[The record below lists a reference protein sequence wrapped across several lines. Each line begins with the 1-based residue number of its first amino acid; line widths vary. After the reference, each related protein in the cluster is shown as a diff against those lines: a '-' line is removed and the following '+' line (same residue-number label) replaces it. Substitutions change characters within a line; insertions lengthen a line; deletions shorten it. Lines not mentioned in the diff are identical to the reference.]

1 MLNHWEDITQVTL
14 PLPFALKVIH
24 AYLIKGEN
32 GYTIID
38 AGLHTEDDINTWKK
52 AQEEVGFAWDDVEK
66 IVLTHYHPDHY
77 GLAGQLQEWTGA
89 PVFMS
94 KTDYEQAQL
103 FLGRESDIPEV
114 LADFF
119 RKHGLTDEWT
129 QQIPGHMRSFH
140 KWVEPH
146 PTPTFLKAGSTIRLG
161 DREYEV
167 LHTPGHADGHLSF
180 YDRER
185 QWLIGGDFLLP
196 KISPNISL
204 WPRCNPNPLKTYLT
218 TLADMKALPVK
229 KVFPSHGPVFDHY
242 LERIE
247 ALEEHHAIRL
257 ERMRQMVETKPGC
270 TAYDV
275 CLEMFGRD
283 LTIHNLRFALSET
296 LAHLEYLRELGVLKA
311 DEQEGK
317 VGYSVK

>member
-1 MLNHWEDITQVTL
+1 MLNQWKDIFQVTL
-14 PLPFALKVIH
+14 PLPFALKEIH
-24 AYLIKGEN
+24 SYLIKGEK

-38 AGLHTEDDINTWKK
+38 AGLHTKEDIQVWKK
-52 AQEEVGFAWDDVEK
+52 AQEEVGFKWDEVEK

-89 PVFMS
+89 PVYIS

-103 FLGRESDIPEV
+103 FFGRESDFPDT
-114 LADFF
+114 LTSFF
-119 RKHGLTDEWT
+119 QKHGLTNDWAM
-129 QQIPGHMRSFH
+129 QIPEHMHGFK
-140 KWVEPH
+140 KWMEPH
-146 PTPTFLKAGSTIRLG
+146 PNPTFIENGNVIRLG

-204 WPRCNPNPLKTYLT
+204 WPNCSPNPLKDYLT
-218 TLADMKALPVK
+218 TLAKMKSLSVQ
-229 KVFPSHGPVFDHY
+229 KVFPSHGNVFDHY

-247 ALEEHHAIRL
+247 ELEKHHELRLAL
-257 ERMRQMVETKPGC
+257 MRQSVEKKQAAT
-270 TAYDV
+270 TFDI
-275 CLEMFGRD
+275 CLEMFGD
-283 LTIHNLRFALSET
+283 NLTIHNLRFAMSET
-296 LAHLEYLRELGVLKA
+296 LAHLEYLRIEGVLEAEEK
-311 DEQEGK
+311 DGK
-317 VGYSVK
+317 VVYACK